1 MNPNSATL
9 RSTDICA
16 LLGAS
21 DQSLYRWLSD
31 PYPTFVWSNCNP
43 RGRTYALPEIV
54 ARLRERRRGG
64 LYGEDLAALVAHDTA
79 VRAQNGDDG
88 LWLDR
93 DAQDRS
99 GAYYAALCGEEA
111 ERAREIMKAIRGAA
125 TEARLSGINRLTQIT
140 LIQPGI
146 VQFILSGEA
155 SELPVTYGGWQ
166 SFAKALWAVNPT
178 ENIEV
183 AA

>member
-9 RSTDICA
+9 RSTDICT
-16 LLGAS
+16 LLSVS
-21 DQSLYRWLSD
+21 DQSIYRWLSD
-31 PYPTFVWSNCNP
+31 PYPTFVWSNCDP

-54 ARLRERRRGG
+54 ARLRERRARG
-64 LYGEDLAALVAHDTA
+64 LYGDDLAALVAHDSA

-93 DAQDRS
+93 DALDRS
-99 GAYYAALCGEEA
+99 AGFYAALRGEET
-111 ERAREIMKAIRGAA
+111 ERARDVMRAMRGAA
-125 TEARLSGINRLTQIT
+125 LAAGLSGVNRLAQIA

-146 VQFILSGEA
+146 VRFILNGEA
-155 SELPVTYGGWQ
+155 DELPVTDGGWQ
-166 SFAKALWAVNPT
+166 SFAKAIWAVNPA
-178 ENIEV
+178 ENLEV